1 MSATDSAIQK
11 KIFESSVTALINSNK
26 EMIDIMKILKSLEE
40 AGLLTKGVSRTIQNE
55 AKKQKGGFLG
65 ILVGTL
71 DASFLG
77 NILAGKE
84 VIRAG
89 EGTNRAGLDF

>member
-1 MSATDSAIQK
+1 
-11 KIFESSVTALINSNK
+11 
-26 EMIDIMKILKSLEE
+26 MKILKSLEE